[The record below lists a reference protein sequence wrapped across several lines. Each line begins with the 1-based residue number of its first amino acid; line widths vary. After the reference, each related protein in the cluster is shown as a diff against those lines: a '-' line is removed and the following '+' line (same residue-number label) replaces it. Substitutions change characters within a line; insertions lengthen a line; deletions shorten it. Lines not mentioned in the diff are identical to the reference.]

1 MGISI
6 VKYTRIAAD
15 TAEWGILNDGVINP
29 LQLGAKNHKDL
40 MAAWF
45 GDRDGFGKAVSDEAV
60 NPGDV
65 RFLAPL
71 SNDIQLFAQGLNYAD
86 HRAESGVEADI
97 SSDDEDNLIFYKAA
111 SSICGPND
119 DIIRPK
125 GCELLDYEIE
135 LGLVLKA
142 DIADAI
148 TIRDADLPKYVGGLV
163 LCNDVSARDMM
174 FGAGM
179 IQWFKGKS
187 QRTFCPTGPVLYL
200 LDDADFANLD
210 QLNLELKMNGKVK
223 QHASTSQLIHKP
235 AKTLG
240 DIAAFAD
247 IRAGDC
253 ILTGTPGGIL
263 AGHSLKAG
271 LAILLNFTND
281 KKRRAKFVKAQKAQT
296 TFLQPGD
303 VLELSI
309 TSDDGSIN
317 LGQQRNVIADA

>member
-1 MGISI
+1 
-6 VKYTRIAAD
+6 
-15 TAEWGILNDGVINP
+15 
-29 LQLGAKNHKDL
+29 
-40 MAAWF
+40 
-45 GDRDGFGKAVSDEAV
+45 
-60 NPGDV
+60 
-65 RFLAPL
+65 
-71 SNDIQLFAQGLNYAD
+71 
-86 HRAESGVEADI
+86 
-97 SSDDEDNLIFYKAA
+97 
-111 SSICGPND
+111 
-119 DIIRPK
+119 
-125 GCELLDYEIE
+125 
-135 LGLVLKA
+135 
-142 DIADAI
+142 
-148 TIRDADLPKYVGGLV
+148 
-163 LCNDVSARDMM
+163 
-174 FGAGM
+174 
-179 IQWFKGKS
+179 
-187 QRTFCPTGPVLYL
+187 
-200 LDDADFANLD
+200 
-210 QLNLELKMNGKVK
+210 MNGKVK

-247 IRAGDC
+247 VRAGDC